1 MYIRHCSKDT
11 NMKSLHLRNIAGNI
25 NLKGKKY
32 KLLSCKCCVV
42 QDFRYREKV
51 KEAKK
56 EIRDVVYRI

>member
-1 MYIRHCSKDT
+1 
-11 NMKSLHLRNIAGNI
+11 MKSLHIGNVAGQT

-42 QDFRYREKV
+42 RDLRDKERT

-56 EIRDVVYRI
+56 DLNDKMVLQNLWS